1 MFEKAL
7 RGVEGGTVLRV
18 QVSPG
23 SAKDSWA
30 GYDEWREAVKVK
42 IAAQPRGGM
51 ANDALVEFV
60 ARSFSVPSG
69 KVEIVAGARS
79 RLKELMLGGIDVES
93 ANRRLAEVMKS

>member
-7 RGVEGGTVLRV
+7 RRVEGGTVLRV

-42 IAAQPRGGM
+42 IAAEPRGGM
-51 ANDALVEFV
+51 ANEALVEFV
-60 ARSFSVPSG
+60 ARSFGILPGS
-69 KVEIVAGARS
+69 VEIVAGAKS
-79 RLKELMLGGIDVES
+79 RLKEVILGGVDEES
-93 ANRRLAEVMKS
+93 ANQRLMEVLKS